1 LQRIITLKIM
11 FNHAAAIGAD
21 IGRNLIKVAVVKIDG
36 EIIAVKSFPL
46 LQKQTRAYI
55 TEKILEAVRDI
66 RLAVAAEG
74 INPICIGVS
83 AKGFI
88 DHKSGIIA
96 GPDQGISNWTNV
108 PLGRIIK
115 QETGLPVF
123 VDNDANMMTIAEHR
137 FGAARGYRNIIFV
150 ALRTGIGGGI
160 IINDKLYRGS
170 NNAGGE
176 IGQMIINFDNGKS
189 DKGIKGSYEHL
200 ASASSIVRRY
210 NELMGSDDNKSGG
223 GITCKEIFELSY
235 KGSPEASITVEQNA
249 ELVGIG
255 LANLITIFAPEI
267 IVLGGGMS
275 EADDSYIERIRKSA
289 AANSLPDCRSDL
301 KIERAQLGAAGS
313 LLGSAYWSMTSL
325 AGQII

>member
-1 LQRIITLKIM
+1 M

-36 EIIAVKSFPL
+36 EIIAVKSYPL
-46 LQKQTRAYI
+46 VLKQTREYMI
-55 TEKILEAVRDI
+55 GKILEAISEI
-66 RLAVAAEG
+66 RKTVAPEG
-74 INPICIGVS
+74 INPICIGTS

-88 DHKSGIIA
+88 DHKSGIIN
-96 GPDQGISNWTNV
+96 GPDQGISGWINV
-108 PLGRIIK
+108 PFARIIK

-137 FGAARGYRNIIFV
+137 FGAAQGFSNIIFV

-160 IINDKLYRGS
+160 IINGKLYRGS

-176 IGQMIINFDNGKS
+176 IGQMIINYDNGTS
-189 DKGIKGSYEHL
+189 DKGIKGSFEHF
-200 ASASSIVRRY
+200 ASGSSIVRRY
-210 NELMGSDDNKSGG
+210 NEIKGAEKVKRPT
-223 GITCKEIFELSY
+223 GISCKEIFELSY
-235 KGSPEASITVEQNA
+235 NNSPDALLAVKENA

-275 EADDSYIERIRKSA
+275 EANDSYIEMIRRSA
-289 AANSLPDCRSDL
+289 FSNSLPDCRSDL
-301 KIERAQLGAAGS
+301 RIERAQLGAAGS

-325 AGQII
+325 AGQNI